1 MEQKNSL
8 TIDISKQDHN
18 DLISFCQLNEIGDI
32 DGFVKLCFR
41 KGMMIEKYG
50 LLNQGN
56 LPDIIERET
65 EKEVIKEVIVEKEV
79 FIEKPIVDNTKIDE
93 LQNEIYIL
101 KGKLENQKEVE
112 CGKLQE
118 TLMELNR
125 QIGDKNNTIKEM
137 RNKVNE
143 LENLTKSSYAFYMKN
158 SNLSDK
164 I

>member
-18 DLISFCQLNEIGDI
+18 DLVSFCKLNEITDV

-41 KGMMIEKYG
+41 KGLMIEKYG

-56 LPDIIERET
+56 LPDIIEREF
-65 EKEVIKEVIVEKEV
+65 EKEVIVEDNSK
-79 FIEKPIVDNTKIDE
+79 IEE

-101 KGKLENQKEVE
+101 KGKLEDKKEVE

-118 TLMELNR
+118 TLFELNR
-125 QIGDKNNTIKEM
+125 QLSDKNNAIKELT
-137 RNKVNE
+137 RKVNE
-143 LENLTKSSYAFYMKN
+143 LEDMTKTSYAFYLQN
-158 SNLSDK
+158 SNLK
-164 I
+164 NRI

>member
-1 MEQKNSL
+1 MNNKLE
-8 TIDISKQDHN
+8 IDISKQDHN
-18 DLISFCQLNEIGDI
+18 DLISFCQLNKIDDI

-41 KGMMIEKYG
+41 KGLMIEKYG

-65 EKEVIKEVIVEKEV
+65 EKEVIKEVIIEKEV
-79 FIEKPIVDNTKIDE
+79 IVEKLVFDNNKIDE

-158 SNLSDK
+158 SNLSNK
-164 I
+164 L

>member
-1 MEQKNSL
+1 MEQKNLL

-18 DLISFCQLNEIGDI
+18 DLISFCQLNKIDDI

-41 KGMMIEKYG
+41 KGLMIEKYG

-65 EKEVIKEVIVEKEV
+65 EKEVIKEVIIEKEV
-79 FIEKPIVDNTKIDE
+79 IVEKPVFDNTKIDE

-112 CGKLQE
+112 CSKLQE

>member
-1 MEQKNSL
+1 
-8 TIDISKQDHN
+8 
-18 DLISFCQLNEIGDI
+18 
-32 DGFVKLCFR
+32 
-41 KGMMIEKYG
+41 

-56 LPDIIERET
+56 LPDVIDREF

-79 FIEKPIVDNTKIDE
+79 FIEKPVVDNTKIDE

-164 I
+164 L

>member
-1 MEQKNSL
+1 MEQKNLL
-8 TIDISKQDHN
+8 TIEISKLDSEDIN
-18 DLISFCQLNEIGDI
+18 LFCKSNEINDVN
-32 DGFVKLCFR
+32 GFVTLCLR
-41 KGMMIEKYG
+41 KGYYIEKYG
-50 LLNQGN
+50 LLNQGS
-56 LPDIIERET
+56 LPDVIEREF
-65 EKEVIKEVIVEKEV
+65 EREIKVEDTAK
-79 FIEKPIVDNTKIDE
+79 IEE
-93 LQNEIYIL
+93 LENQIYIL

-112 CGKLQE
+112 CSKLQE

>member
-1 MEQKNSL
+1 MEQNDLL

-18 DLISFCQLNEIGDI
+18 DLISFCQLNKIEDI

-65 EKEVIKEVIVEKEV
+65 EKEIIKEVIVEKEV
-79 FIEKPIVDNTKIDE
+79 FIEKPVVDNTKIDE
-93 LQNEIYIL
+93 LKNEIYIL
-101 KGKLENQKEVE
+101 KGKLEDKKEVE
-112 CGKLQE
+112 CGKLQD
-118 TLMELNR
+118 TLMELNK
-125 QIGDKNNTIKEM
+125 QIGDKNGVIKDL
-137 RNKVNE
+137 RNKVND
-143 LENLTKSSYAFYMKN
+143 LENLTKTSYAFYLKS
-158 SNLSDK
+158 SNLKDK